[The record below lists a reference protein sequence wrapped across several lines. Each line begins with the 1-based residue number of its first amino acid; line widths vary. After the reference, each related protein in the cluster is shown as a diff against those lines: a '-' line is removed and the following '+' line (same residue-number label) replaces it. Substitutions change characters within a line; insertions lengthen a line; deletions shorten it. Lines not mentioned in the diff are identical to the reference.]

1 MGNPANYLS
10 PVALRPR
17 LATGL
22 PFSFDSRQRGE
33 TLVSIKKRELFS
45 KEGAHNLNVRFRKLS
60 LWSGSH
66 GTC

>member
-1 MGNPANYLS
+1 MGNPANYVS

-33 TLVSIKKRELFS
+33 TQSSIKKCELFY
-45 KEGAHNLNVRFRKLS
+45 KEAAHNLDVSLRKLS
-60 LWSGSH
+60 LWSGSQW
-66 GTC
+66 TC